1 MTYLYQVQKYQY
13 DITQL
18 PSCKTFSKRKE
29 KHCAACLHPGL
40 IDPVIFPVCLL
51 LPSHKEELTKTSTIR
66 HEENYFFTKQIYPAC
81 DSFLY
86 SIHLYFD
93 NGFFFFLKLHCQSSF
108 SLSLDVLCLVTLPF
122 VAMEIDARG
131 CRASVSVLGKSLNG
145 TWRCQTSIIFHL

>member
-86 SIHLYFD
+86 SIHIYFD
-93 NGFFFFLKLHCQSSF
+93 NGFFFFSQTPLLELL
-108 SLSLDVLCLVTLPF
+108 LSVTGCALPSNI
-122 VAMEIDARG
+122 AICCYG
-131 CRASVSVLGKSLNG
+131 N
-145 TWRCQTSIIFHL
+145 